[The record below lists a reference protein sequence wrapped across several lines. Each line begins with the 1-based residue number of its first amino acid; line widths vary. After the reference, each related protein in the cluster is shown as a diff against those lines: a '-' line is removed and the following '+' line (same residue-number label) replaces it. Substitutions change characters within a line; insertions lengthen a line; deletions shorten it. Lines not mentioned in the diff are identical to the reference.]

1 MGTTKPLRLGFAL
14 GVHTS
19 GGELH
24 TMASE
29 VLVEEF
35 EVCSS
40 INYKQ
45 TGIDG
50 FTFPGAR
57 FHLWRRSH

>member
-1 MGTTKPLRLGFAL
+1 
-14 GVHTS
+14 
-19 GGELH
+19 
-24 TMASE
+24 MASE

-40 INYKQ
+40 INQKQ
-45 TGIDG
+45 TYIDG

-57 FHLWRRSH
+57 LHLWRRSH